1 MNDRVLAESVF
12 TIYQAARKMN
22 ELLRDGKIRELELLL
37 GAVNNASLKGGY
49 RCLDLAYQKPH
60 EDRPTDTPAR

>member
-37 GAVNNASLKGGY
+37 GTVNNASLKGGY
-49 RCLDLAYQKPH
+49 RCLDIAYQKQP
-60 EDRPTDTPAR
+60 ETEGAGT